1 MLHATSWY
9 IGPLDIEG
17 MLLWF
22 PIHSNTSRYM
32 VDGIPLLQDIAW
44 DVRLIYNSNNQSEV
58 HVNVA
63 TPIPKQNGRH
73 LVGNVIE
80 LIS

>member
-1 MLHATSWY
+1 
-9 IGPLDIEG
+9 
-17 MLLWF
+17 
-22 PIHSNTSRYM
+22 M

-63 TPIPKQNGRH
+63 TPIPKKNGRH